1 MNQGRLE
8 VVNQELA
15 RVKKINILGIS
26 ELKWMGMGEF
36 NSYDHYIYYCGQ
48 ESLITEATECTC
60 TQCSY
65 MMIVWTEIFLLP
77 FVITFMLFW
86 ITLSHWSIFIDTI
99 QHYDNNLKYQLAF
112 GLEVFFPRFLP
123 AEPWSEGVTEVKD
136 WKDKESEHVQF
147 LLETT

>member
-1 MNQGRLE
+1 
-8 VVNQELA
+8 
-15 RVKKINILGIS
+15 
-26 ELKWMGMGEF
+26 MGEF

-86 ITLSHWSIFIDTI
+86 ITLSHWSIFVDTI
-99 QHYDNNLKYQLAF
+99 QHYDNNLKYQLYAKD
-112 GLEVFFPRFLP
+112 
-123 AEPWSEGVTEVKD
+123 VKIP
-136 WKDKESEHVQF
+136 
-147 LLETT
+147 